1 MIIYHKIVITI
12 IVKPRTHILYLYE
25 IVLFSIDIVNATV
38 YNRCLQ
44 SLVFDPYF
52 CLRYGNNSSS
62 LSWNY
67 NEGKTFFYWYQQRS
81 WSIMCWFSTVNLIAV
96 NCDQMPDQ
104 QLIDCTYFSTPEI
117 AYHYWRTMISA
128 FSSEKTKSPAQT
140 CSINV
145 L

>member
-62 LSWNY
+62 LS
-67 NEGKTFFYWYQQRS
+67 
-81 WSIMCWFSTVNLIAV
+81 
-96 NCDQMPDQ
+96 
-104 QLIDCTYFSTPEI
+104 
-117 AYHYWRTMISA
+117 
-128 FSSEKTKSPAQT
+128 
-140 CSINV
+140 
-145 L
+145 